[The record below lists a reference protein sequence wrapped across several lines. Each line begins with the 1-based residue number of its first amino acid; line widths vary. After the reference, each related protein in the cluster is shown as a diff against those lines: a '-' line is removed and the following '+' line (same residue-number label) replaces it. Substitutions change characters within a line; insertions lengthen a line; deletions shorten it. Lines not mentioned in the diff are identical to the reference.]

1 MQHAQQTRIC
11 QTGGVSGQ
19 TLTFLALNAE
29 SEDAAGSRTIFDN
42 TVGEGSTMDKV
53 TAKWDATNDK
63 VVVYGGNDYQNC
75 GDFKV
80 SKLSAD
86 GKTATLTG
94 KIPTAVTEEGTPMY
108 AYVSN
113 ANIKKFNGGKHL
125 EVDYSKQEG
134 TFEDAMAH
142 TLFWAKTTY
151 TTKGDMQFKFL
162 YKTTYLKLTL
172 DFGDAN
178 LNSTASL
185 LLNGTKISSLSRIN
199 AINNKTDGTDNSGGT
214 NNIDDT
220 KGVTIEKATITNGK
234 SVVYVAL
241 YPQKVKD
248 VTLVA
253 TLADGTKYNFD
264 ISKGKEAMLGN
275 GAIYHITRTGVKEV
289 KQ

>member
-42 TVGEGSTMDKV
+42 TVGEGSTMDNV

-94 KIPTAVTEEGTPMY
+94 TIPTAVTEEGTPMY

-113 ANIKKFNGGKHL
+113 AKIKKVTDGKHL

-172 DFGDAN
+172 DFG
-178 LNSTASL
+178 S
-185 LLNGTKISSLSRIN
+185 I
-199 AINNKTDGTDNSGGT
+199 
-214 NNIDDT
+214 
-220 KGVTIEKATITNGK
+220 
-234 SVVYVAL
+234 
-241 YPQKVKD
+241 Q
-248 VTLVA
+248 
-253 TLADGTKYNFD
+253 
-264 ISKGKEAMLGN
+264 
-275 GAIYHITRTGVKEV
+275 
-289 KQ
+289 Q

>member
-42 TVGEGSTMDKV
+42 TVGEGSTMDNV

-113 ANIKKFNGGKHL
+113 ANIKKYNGGKHL
-125 EVDYSKQEG
+125 EVDYSNQNG

-172 DFGDAN
+172 DFGDAT